1 MTIQLLN
8 SNFVTVFFVEKF
20 NLIAYAN
27 IQRVASLASRIPRV
41 KNPEYTGNNPE
52 LSSKNPELSCKNP
65 ESTSKSP
72 EFCGKNMEPLAG
84 IRNPLAR
91 NRNQQV
97 GIWNP
102 LLKESGISSWILY
115 IGRTIG
121 YSSFAII

>member
-8 SNFVTVFFVEKF
+8 SNFVTLFFVEKF

-41 KNPEYTGNNPE
+41 KNPESTANNPE
-52 LSSKNPELSCKNP
+52 LSSKNQ

-72 EFCGKNMEPLAG
+72 QFCGKNMEPFAR
-84 IRNPLAR
+84 IRNPLVR
-91 NRNQQV
+91 SRNQEV

-102 LLKESGISSWILY
+102 LLKESGIPSWILY
-115 IGRTIG
+115 TGRTIG